1 MATMGERIATQRA
14 RRGLTPSE
22 LAKRAKIPLST
33 LSVVERGIRKG
44 EGLSVATA
52 KRLAEALGVSL
63 DYLAGMY
70 EDQDGERPPVN
81 AAVASRPPVTPRAV
95 SPPKRPTPRPR
106 MRKTAPATTGHK

>member
-1 MATMGERIATQRA
+1 MLTMGERIAKIRE

-52 KRLAEALGVSL
+52 KRLAETLGVTL
-63 DYLAGMY
+63 DYLSGMY
-70 EDQDGERPPVN
+70 EDEEVEHY
-81 AAVASRPPVTPRAV
+81 AAVAS
-95 SPPKRPTPRPR
+95 
-106 MRKTAPATTGHK
+106 